1 MYEIPTSPYLTWH
14 SRPQSERCP
23 PTAKSGP
30 LCYHACGQSAQIRAD
45 GAFVLWLV
53 LGLLPPVRWYRFY
66 HRASRSRKA
75 ADQNRLA
82 RRLCGWGGRIPRGL
96 CPSPSLPRW
105 LLRPSICGESS
116 SPISHGEAR
125 GQLPRACTLLSLVR
139 GLRTEGWSSLLSPSD
154 RYGSAPG
161 PGRDLNSA

>member
-53 LGLLPPVRWYRFY
+53 LGLLPPSGGIDSIT
-66 HRASRSRKA
+66 AQA
-75 ADQNRLA
+75 AAA
-82 RRLCGWGGRIPRGL
+82 RRPTRIASPGGCVDGAGEYHVACVPPPHCLAGSSDLPSAARVPAPSRTERPAASYRGPVRYSAWYVASEPRAGAA
-96 CPSPSLPRW
+96 
-105 LLRPSICGESS
+105 S
-116 SPISHGEAR
+116 SPLATDTEAH
-125 GQLPRACTLLSLVR
+125 Q
-139 GLRTEGWSSLLSPSD
+139 D
-154 RYGSAPG
+154 RVVI
-161 PGRDLNSA
+161 